1 MLDALSR
8 LAGNT
13 TVVPIDL
20 ELDFTFTNITTIYN
34 YIAIIAEMSKNFK

>member
-1 MLDALSR
+1 MLDALLR
-8 LAGNT
+8 LTSNI

-34 YIAIIAEMSKNFK
+34 YTAIIAEMSKDFK